1 MPLNLSFSEFKFS
14 FKQEKQ
20 SSPTNMFERL
30 HFFIQFCS
38 QLNYIRKVKQKF
50 NIEIHTISV
59 PKIKKIIEIAC
70 INSLLCYYIF
80 VSNRVDVKSSVVYI
94 INANQPSGKAMDS
107 ESMSIGSIPIFAT
120 SFLFNLSFNYSKAKH
135 IQSLKYLTRKDH
147 CRTSV
152 VVFFLLFLSD
162 LTSAISQSYIHI
174 QYILYIFYLILILEL
189 SSENKVFAKKLVAIT
204 SNSYR
209 AIINLFNLFIGV
221 ANIQQHPLFI
231 LPFSP
236 CRRPS

>member
-20 SSPTNMFERL
+20 SNPTNMFERL

-50 NIEIHTISV
+50 NTEISYQKFILYLCLNSKNIV
-59 PKIKKIIEIAC
+59 EIAC

-94 INANQPSGKAMDS
+94 INANQPSGKTMDS

-120 SFLFNLSFNYSKAKH
+120 SFLFNLSFNYSKTKH
-135 IQSLKYLTRKDH
+135 IQSLKYLTKKDH
-147 CRTSV
+147 YRTSG
-152 VVFFLLFLSD
+152 VVFF
-162 LTSAISQSYIHI
+162 YC
-174 QYILYIFYLILILEL
+174 FYLI
-189 SSENKVFAKKLVAIT
+189 
-204 SNSYR
+204 
-209 AIINLFNLFIGV
+209 
-221 ANIQQHPLFI
+221 
-231 LPFSP
+231 
-236 CRRPS
+236 